1 MLEGKAVVNETDML
15 ETMQQEALQLAA
27 KALDI
32 FDVTQPTEIAQFIKK
47 EFDESYGAGWQC
59 IVGTDFGSFVTH
71 SQGCFIHFCIG
82 SLAFLLFRGAANLAT
97 SAELNRIPTLE
108 ASNA

>member
-15 ETMQQEALQLAA
+15 QTMQQDALHLAA

-32 FDVTQPTEIAQFIKK
+32 FDITEPTEIAQFIKK
-47 EFDESYGAGWQC
+47 EFDESYGTGWQC

-71 SQGCFIHFCIG
+71 SQGCFIHFLIG
-82 SLAFLLFRGAANLAT
+82 SLAFLVFRGTANLA
-97 SAELNRIPTLE
+97 AEANRIPPLE
-108 ASNA
+108 AVKA

>member
-108 ASNA
+108 TVNA